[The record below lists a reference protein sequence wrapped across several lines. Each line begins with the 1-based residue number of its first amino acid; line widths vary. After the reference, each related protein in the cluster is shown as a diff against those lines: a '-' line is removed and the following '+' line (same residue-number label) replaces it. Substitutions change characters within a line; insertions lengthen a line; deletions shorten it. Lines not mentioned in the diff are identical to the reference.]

1 MTFSTLDISLSEFI
15 LFWKMKKRC
24 LSVSLLIETF
34 YLEYNQSLIYMVLN
48 EKYKLI
54 NFKTDN

>member
-15 LFWKMKKRC
+15 LFWNRKKRC
-24 LSVSLLIETF
+24 LSVSLLIEIF